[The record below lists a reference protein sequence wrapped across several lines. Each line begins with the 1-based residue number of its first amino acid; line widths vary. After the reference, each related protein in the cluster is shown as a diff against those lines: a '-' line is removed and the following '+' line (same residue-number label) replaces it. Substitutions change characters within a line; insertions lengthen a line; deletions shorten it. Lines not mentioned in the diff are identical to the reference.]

1 MPTTVYGLTIPD
13 AEYIDNATVQAL
25 AALIATHNHDGSAA
39 KGLSAQQVSST
50 HVPASAGDVEVLND
64 FVQFFG
70 TALRKVLPLQT
81 ASLTLT
87 PAAVAANT
95 AAEQSFVVG
104 APFSATTVPAA
115 VIKPTVQTGLGIV
128 GHRQI
133 DATHLGITF
142 SNNTAASITPTAGE
156 SYIVVLVGS

>member
-13 AEYIDNATVQAL
+13 QEYIDNGTLQAL
-25 AALIATHNHDGSAA
+25 AALIDQHNHDGSAT
-39 KGLSAQQVSST
+39 KGLAALQVSTS
-50 HVPASAGDVEVLND
+50 HVPAAAGDIEVLND

-70 TALRKVLPLQT
+70 TALRKILPLQT
-81 ASLTLT
+81 VSLTLS

-95 AAEQSFVVG
+95 AGEQSFVVG

-142 SNNTAASITPTAGE
+142 SNNTASSITPTAGE
-156 SYIVVLVGS
+156 SYTVVLVGS